1 MTTVE
6 SRSGALSPDVRDDRR
21 HDAQV
26 RLEEAVGRF
35 QARLIQYAR
44 QLLPDRADQA
54 KDIVQMAFI
63 RLGQAYVT
71 GDEVRSSGSWLY
83 RVTHNLAV
91 DLNRRENR
99 LCALGDD
106 MVQDASSTAT
116 TPAPDLGPAEAF
128 SRREVHEL
136 ALRELHELPP
146 DQRQVLLLRLIEGM
160 TLHEISET
168 TGASIS
174 LVHYRVQC
182 GLRKLS
188 QRFRMLGVM

>member
-6 SRSGALSPDVRDDRR
+6 FRSGAELSDARDDSRQ
-21 HDAQV
+21 DAQV
-26 RLEEAVGRF
+26 RLEEAVGRY

-54 KDIVQMAFI
+54 KDVVQAAFI
-63 RLGQAYVT
+63 RMGQAYR
-71 GDEVRSSGSWLY
+71 GGAEVRSPGSWLY

-91 DLNRRENR
+91 DLNRREKR
-99 LCALGDD
+99 LCALEDD
-106 MVQDASSTAT
+106 MVQDASTTVTITAAD
-116 TPAPDLGPAEAF
+116 PGPAEAF

-146 DQRQVLLLRLIEGM
+146 DEKQVLLLRLIEGM
-160 TLHEISET
+160 TLREISET
-168 TGASIS
+168 TGASIAM
-174 LVHYRVQC
+174 VHYRVHC

-188 QRFRMLGVM
+188 QRFRMLGVT